1 MRLGGNVTRDLAA
14 SILTES
20 EEHVDRL
27 GTQLYRSGRVG
38 IENYLSE
45 QTGGHDRWRSASR
58 YWRSTS

>member
-1 MRLGGNVTRDLAA
+1 MRLGGNATRELLAP
-14 SILTES
+14 ILTES

-45 QTGGHDRWRSASR
+45 QTGGHDR
-58 YWRSTS
+58 